1 MTLPEQVGV
10 MVLPQTVFFPHHLLP
25 LRIFEP
31 RYREMLKKALEG
43 PRMFAVAM
51 EDPQRPSARVGGLG
65 LIRSCVQETDG
76 TSNLILQGLAR
87 IRLDHLLQVHPY
99 VIASPEPV
107 EDATPS
113 PPSENVV
120 REALVAKILEYLEKM
135 KIPEEAGLGE
145 MKKFLR
151 HLEDHHALVDLIGG
165 CFLRDPASR
174 QLILETAP
182 LTERL
187 RLLCR
192 KISEINGST
201 GLV

>member
-31 RYREMLKKALEG
+31 RYREMLRKALEG

-51 EDPQRPSARVGGLG
+51 EDPARPAARVGGLG
-65 LIRSCVQETDG
+65 LIRSCVEQADG
-76 TSNLILQGLAR
+76 TSNLVLQGLAR
-87 IRLDHLLQVHPY
+87 IRLDHLVQIRPY

-107 EDATPS
+107 EEENPS
-113 PPSENVV
+113 SPSETIV

-135 KIPEEAGLGE
+135 DLPKEAGLGE

-151 HLEDHHALVDLIGG
+151 HLEDHHALVDLVAG

-174 QLILETAP
+174 QQVLETAA
-182 LTERL
+182 LTDRL
-187 RLLCR
+187 RILCQ
-192 KISEINGST
+192 KVSGIK
-201 GLV
+201 

>member
-31 RYREMLKKALEG
+31 RYREMLRKALEG

-51 EDPQRPSARVGGLG
+51 EDPERPASRVGGLG
-65 LIRSCVQETDG
+65 LIRSCVQQSDG

-87 IRLDHLLQVHPY
+87 VRLEHLVQTRPY
-99 VIASPEPV
+99 VIASPEPL
-107 EDATPS
+107 EDASPT
-113 PPSENVV
+113 PPSEIVM
-120 REALVAKILEYLEKM
+120 REALAAKILETLEG
-135 KIPEEAGLGE
+135 IDLPREAGLGE

-151 HLEDHHALVDLIGG
+151 HLEDHHALVDLVAG
-165 CFLRDPASR
+165 CFLRDPAAR
-174 QLILETAP
+174 QKILETTC

-187 RLLCR
+187 RLLCQ
-192 KISEINGST
+192 KISESK
-201 GLV
+201 